1 MLREFERFRRV
12 NSEGGKLTLKLAWL
26 EGKELVTVPRH
37 LDLLQLENR
46 TALKFGLQQLNL
58 QLVDVNHTGMCIQNV
73 NHPM

>member
-1 MLREFERFRRV
+1 M
-12 NSEGGKLTLKLAWL
+12 NSEREKLTLQLAWL
-26 EGKELVTVPRH
+26 AGKELVSVPRY

-58 QLVDVNHTGMCIQNV
+58 QLVDVNHTGMCTQNV